1 MFVKAASGFGKSVS
15 FFTILYVCNYLYP
28 SKMEGFLNPSFRF
41 VVLVIIPLKA
51 LMEDQLGNCK
61 IWYKWQE
68 ITGGAYGGRVSRSW

>member
-1 MFVKAASGFGKSVS
+1 
-15 FFTILYVCNYLYP
+15 
-28 SKMEGFLNPSFRF
+28 MEGFSNPSFRF
-41 VVLVIIPLKA
+41 VVLVIIPLKV